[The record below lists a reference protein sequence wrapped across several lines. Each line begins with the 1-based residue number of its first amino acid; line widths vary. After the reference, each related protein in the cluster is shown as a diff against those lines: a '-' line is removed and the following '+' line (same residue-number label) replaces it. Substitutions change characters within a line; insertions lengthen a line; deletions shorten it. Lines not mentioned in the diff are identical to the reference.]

1 MASESTTG
9 AVLNGERP
17 LGSNE
22 VRTARTTYDKQDLRM
37 DRLEAFLTIPIGTI
51 IASDLDPEEIPAV
64 HGARIDAELAAIL
77 PYLPQV

>member
-17 LGSNE
+17 SRSNK
-22 VRTARTTYDKQDLRM
+22 VWTARTTYDKQDLRT

-51 IASDLDPEEIPAV
+51 IASDLDPEDITAV
-64 HGARIDAELAAIL
+64 HKARIDTELAGII
-77 PYLPQV
+77 PYLP

>member
-22 VRTARTTYDKQDLRM
+22 VRTARTTYDKRDLRV
-37 DRLEAFLTIPIGTI
+37 DRLEAFLTVPVGTI
-51 IASDLDPEEIPAV
+51 IASDIDPKDIPAA
-64 HGARIDAELAAIL
+64 HIARIDTELASIL
-77 PYLPQV
+77 PNLP

>member
-1 MASESTTG
+1 
-9 AVLNGERP
+9 
-17 LGSNE
+17 
-22 VRTARTTYDKQDLRM
+22 M